1 MSGNRGWW
9 PLAGLGLCFAAT
21 SGEAQD
27 AATTRIEP
35 RPVYGATVTME
46 RGVRVFRPLPAI
58 RNVIIN
64 PGLAAP
70 VYLGFD
76 ACSGNADRNRLP
88 PRGCR

>member
-1 MSGNRGWW
+1 MSCHRWRA
-9 PLAGLGLCFAAT
+9 PFVGLGLCFAAT

-35 RPVYGATVTME
+35 RPVYGATITVE
-46 RGVRVFRPLPAI
+46 RGVRVFRPLPAV

-70 VYLGFD
+70 VYLGFA
-76 ACSGNADRNRLP
+76 ACSGDTHGDRLL